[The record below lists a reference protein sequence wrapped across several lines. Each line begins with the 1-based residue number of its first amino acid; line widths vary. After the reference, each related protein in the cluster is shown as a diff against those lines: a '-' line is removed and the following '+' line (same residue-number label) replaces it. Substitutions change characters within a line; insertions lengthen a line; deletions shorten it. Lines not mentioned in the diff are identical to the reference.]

1 MTDPSLSVKE
11 MVAKLEERKQNFENQ
26 TIVNTMFWSSNSLL
40 VLPVD

>member
-1 MTDPSLSVKE
+1 MTGPSLSVKE